1 MILYLL
7 ETVRCLLIS
16 EMLKHEK
23 NTPESMKCNICLWLN
38 LYIYL
43 GNSQVVQWSGLY
55 ISTTRHMGLI
65 PGQGTKILHGSAK
78 KTLQFYLF
86 YFQFILTI

>member
-16 EMLKHEK
+16 EMLKHEQ
-23 NTPESMKCNICLWLN
+23 NVLESMKCNICLWLN

-43 GNSQVVQWSGLY
+43 GSSLVVQWSGLCTS
-55 ISTTRHMGLI
+55 ITGHMGLI
-65 PGQGTKILHGSAK
+65 PGRGTKIVCGSAK
-78 KTLQFYLF
+78 KL
-86 YFQFILTI
+86 